1 MIRDH
6 FTISKYKLLWK
17 IFTSN
22 FLFFFLNRRILL
34 HGKNSQK
41 RDNIKKKDNKTTK
54 NPNVCTQIETKTK
67 SKHTVGGLGLALEIQ
82 TVKAELL
89 IY

>member
-1 MIRDH
+1 M
-6 FTISKYKLLWK
+6 
-17 IFTSN
+17 FTSICSSGCVLYIICN
-22 FLFFFLNRRILL
+22 FFFFFFNRRILL

-41 RDNIKKKDNKTTK
+41 RNNTKKKDNKTQKKT
-54 NPNVCTQIETKTK
+54 NVCTQIETKTK
-67 SKHTVGGLGLALEIQ
+67 STYTVGGLGLALEIQ